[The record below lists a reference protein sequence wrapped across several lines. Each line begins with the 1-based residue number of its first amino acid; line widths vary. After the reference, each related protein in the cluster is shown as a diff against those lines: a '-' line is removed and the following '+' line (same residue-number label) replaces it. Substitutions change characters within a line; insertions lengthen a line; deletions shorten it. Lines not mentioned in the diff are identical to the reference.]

1 MTSAKAML
9 FPALLVSWCSAA
21 LGDTLREGAI
31 YCDTPS
37 ALSEMVDVARAG
49 DDKGLARLV
58 ATGHVA
64 PKTLTDIRVK
74 VLARGEEPD
83 SPVQFAFTVS
93 PIPYW
98 TLSRWVAPEQKET
111 VSSPHPLPSSSQGF
125 GTWRKTG

>member
-1 MTSAKAML
+1 MTLAKAML
-9 FPALLVSWCSAA
+9 CPALLVSWCSAA
-21 LGDTLREGAI
+21 LGDILLEGAI

-74 VLARGEEPD
+74 VLACGEEPD
-83 SPVQFAFTVS
+83 SPVMWPLADCLLCLTRNCQAM
-93 PIPYW
+93 
-98 TLSRWVAPEQKET
+98 LSKIVASNKMLY
-111 VSSPHPLPSSSQGF
+111 V
-125 GTWRKTG
+125 KV